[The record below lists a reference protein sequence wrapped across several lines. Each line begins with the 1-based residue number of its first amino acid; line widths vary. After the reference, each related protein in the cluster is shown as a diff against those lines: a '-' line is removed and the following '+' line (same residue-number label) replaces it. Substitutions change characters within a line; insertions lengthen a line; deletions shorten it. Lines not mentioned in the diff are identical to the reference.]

1 MAPPLEI
8 SVVIP
13 TRERYDVLARTLD
26 ALAVQ
31 DPAGVE
37 AEVVVV
43 DNGSRDGSL
52 DRLRGLADRWSA
64 PFPLVVASEETP
76 GAAAAR
82 NAGIARARGERVL
95 FLGDDCRPA
104 RTDLVAG
111 HARARGGVLGRIDWD
126 PEIEVTPV
134 MRWLAETGRMVDYG
148 RIEREAVLGP
158 WAFYTGN

>member
-1 MAPPLEI
+1 MGAPVDI

-13 TRERYDVLARTLD
+13 TRERFEVLARTLEG
-26 ALAVQ
+26 LAAQ
-31 DPAGVE
+31 DPGGVS
-37 AEVVVV
+37 AEVLVV

-52 DRLRGLADRWSA
+52 EHLRELAERWA
-64 PFPLVVASEETP
+64 GPFPLEVVSEETP

-104 RTDLVAG
+104 GPGLVAG
-111 HARARGGVLGRIDWD
+111 HARAAGAALGRIDWD
-126 PEIEVTPV
+126 PGIEVTPV

-148 RIEREAVLGP
+148 RVERESELGA
-158 WAFYTGN
+158 WA